1 MSFEPLKQK
10 LLDRNGRQV
19 TASVEATIL
28 RAFER
33 AATVPDANIDHLV
46 RGAARVARVISDGRA
61 DKPDEYA
68 TTVLGRIAWRSQQQF
83 VSDWQLA
90 SSSSDQTA
98 CLEANEGCSSA
109 ILADIEVRQ
118 LLDTLDDRDRS
129 IFVMESRLHL
139 PRDSR

>member
-19 TASVEATIL
+19 TDSVQATIV
-28 RAFER
+28 RAFEI
-33 AATVPDANIDHLV
+33 AATVPDANLDHLV

-68 TTVLGRIAWRSQQQF
+68 TTVLGRIAWRSQRQF

-90 SSSSDQTA
+90 AELGMLEVTA
-98 CLEANEGCSSA
+98 RCRYH
-109 ILADIEVRQ
+109 LARA
-118 LLDTLDDRDRS
+118 
-129 IFVMESRLHL
+129 RLRKL
-139 PRDSR
+139 TGRER

>member
-46 RGAARVARVISDGRA
+46 RGAAR
-61 DKPDEYA
+61 
-68 TTVLGRIAWRSQQQF
+68 
-83 VSDWQLA
+83 
-90 SSSSDQTA
+90 
-98 CLEANEGCSSA
+98 
-109 ILADIEVRQ
+109 
-118 LLDTLDDRDRS
+118 LL
-129 IFVMESRLHL
+129 V
-139 PRDSR
+139 